1 MLKNILIDEGASLE
15 EASLAYAKLG
25 IALSDAFLACWKAKY
40 IYNLCRPVTYI
51 RERIDSPWLPLIG
64 TPPFPEYPS
73 GHSSQSGAMA
83 VVMADI
89 FGPSYSFTDMT
100 NGSNF
105 GGPRT
110 FDSFEEAAQEAA
122 VSRLYGGIHFET
134 GNQAG
139 LAMGE
144 IVGANVNALFDQLN
158 VATKPVADQ
167 TLSVSIYPNPSADL
181 IFIKSDPALMG
192 EEYAI
197 LDLHGKVL
205 LSGRLNNEINTID
218 LGGFSP
224 GIFLVKIGD
233 NISNTYR
240 IVKS

>member
-1 MLKNILIDEGASLE
+1 M
-15 EASLAYAKLG
+15 
-25 IALSDAFLACWKAKY
+25 
-40 IYNLCRPVTYI
+40 
-51 RERIDSPWLPLIG
+51 
-64 TPPFPEYPS
+64 
-73 GHSSQSGAMA
+73 
-83 VVMADI
+83 
-89 FGPSYSFTDMT
+89 
-100 NGSNF
+100 
-105 GGPRT
+105 
-110 FDSFEEAAQEAA
+110 AQEAA

-134 GNQAG
+134 GNEAG

-158 VATKPVADQ
+158 VATKPVAAQ